1 MIKLTP
7 FASKIATNSNITF
20 TFDVSTFRI
29 HLLFSY
35 GIYCRSNDSNASYPA
50 TVISAT
56 NIFCEFPALNIREI
70 FIEIFMKIPSITSKD
85 IILSKNQIPFYY
97 LCN

>member
-1 MIKLTP
+1 MKVPSI
-7 FASKIATNSNITF
+7 
-20 TFDVSTFRI
+20 
-29 HLLFSY
+29 
-35 GIYCRSNDSNASYPA
+35 RSNDSNASYPA